1 MKHRSFII
9 ILLMF
14 VSVSTAAAQSTV
26 NYVETARIGRGK
38 VSELFWSPDGETLAA
53 TTARGI
59 WFYQADNLTL
69 PPRLIE
75 IDTEPILGEIARPL
89 FRYPVV
95 AFDSSWQRVAI
106 DEHQRGVTIR
116 NVATGEILARLT
128 RDHDR
133 IYQAFAF
140 SPDGKTLAASVSGTT
155 GFDIDFYD
163 SETGALLYTLS
174 NPDEYAAALMR
185 YTPNGD
191 YLLVGGLF
199 SAADVGGANFY
210 ILNAV
215 SGEVVYGSASV
226 WEPMPL
232 PQLDSPPIIRIL
244 SPYNFLETSLV
255 LGSPSEAFALR
266 FAGDSATFALNSDGS
281 RYLTYDDGNLLLK
294 KSETDMLLSEFPYNG
309 IVRQP
314 PPVAFD
320 PTDNRV
326 AYVDARNYLFVV
338 SPFLTGDYDRGCL
351 FRNPYCLTATDAH
364 SMTIPELMT
373 QLNNTGSSIRPNRY
387 ASPDGRWQVALGSQP
402 NNIVKIKRLEDGEIF
417 SLDLGDPIPL
427 LNSSEEGAP
436 RTEAPSNPFVVAAN
450 ASPNGRWIA
459 LAFTTGYHGGSA
471 DRVVRVY
478 DISGDEPIAE
488 PVAILQHNV
497 SLLSPL
503 AFSADS
509 QTLASSD
516 WNNRVLLWDTSD
528 WVQIGELIHTN
539 QVKDLTFTES
549 GDLLTWDADGI
560 LHIWSAQ

>member
-14 VSVSTAAAQSTV
+14 VSVSTATAQSTM
-26 NYVETARIGRGK
+26 NYVETARIGRGIIDQ
-38 VSELFWSPDGETLAA
+38 LFWSPDGETLAA

-59 WFYQADNLTL
+59 WFYHADNLTL

-75 IDTEPILGEIARPL
+75 IDTQPIPGETARPL

-95 AFDSSWQRVAI
+95 TFDAAWQRVAI
-106 DEHQRGVTIR
+106 DEHQHGVTIR
-116 NVATGEILARLT
+116 NVATGEILARIE

-140 SPDGKTLAASVSGTT
+140 SPDGKTLAASVHDTRAL
-155 GFDIDFYD
+155 DIDFYD

-191 YLLVGGLF
+191 YLLVRGLF

-210 ILNAV
+210 ILNAIN
-215 SGEVVYGSASV
+215 GEVVYGSATQ

-232 PQLDSPPIIRIL
+232 PQLDSPPLMLIP

-255 LGSPSEAFALR
+255 LGSPSEDFALR
-266 FAGDSATFALNSDGS
+266 LVGDSETFALNPDGS
-281 RYLTYDDGNLLLK
+281 RYLTHGNEKLLLK
-294 KSETDMLLSEFPYNG
+294 KSETDMLLSEFPYSG

-326 AYVDARNYLFVV
+326 AYVDAHNYLFIV
-338 SPFLTGDYDRGCL
+338 SPFLTDNFDYGCL
-351 FRNPYCLTATDAH
+351 FRNRYCLTATDAH
-364 SMTIPELMT
+364 SMAIPELTT
-373 QLNNTGSSIRPNRY
+373 QVNNTGSSLRPNRY

-417 SLDLGDPIPL
+417 PLALGDPIPL
-427 LNSSEEGAP
+427 LDSSQEGTP
-436 RTEAPSNPFVVAAN
+436 RTETPSNPFVVAAS
-450 ASPNGRWIA
+450 ASPDGRWLA

-478 DISGDEPIAE
+478 DISGGEPIAE
-488 PVAILQHNV
+488 PVAILLHND
-497 SLLSPL
+497 SLLSPI

-509 QTLASSD
+509 QILASSD
-516 WNNRVLLWDTSD
+516 RNNRVFLWNTSS
-528 WVQIGELIHTN
+528 WVQTGELIHTN
-539 QVKDLTFTES
+539 QVKDLIFTES
-549 GDLLTWDADGI
+549 GDLLTLDADGI